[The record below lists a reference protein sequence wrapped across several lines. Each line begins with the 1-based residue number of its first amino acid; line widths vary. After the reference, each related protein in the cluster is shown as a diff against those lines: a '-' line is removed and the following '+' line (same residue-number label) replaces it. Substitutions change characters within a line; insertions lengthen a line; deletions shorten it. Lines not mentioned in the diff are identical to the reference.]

1 VIVMPADNNNMF
13 CGYLAG
19 KYEGRIAWLLTAHR
33 KWKNPK
39 WWMEW
44 ALDNGAFPAW
54 ENKTPFDFDK
64 FYQTLDQSRKFKRPK
79 WVVVPDVVADREGTL
94 KNWFLHSPRV
104 ATYGYPLA
112 FAAQDGMTPDDIPPN
127 ADVVF
132 IGGTTEWKWRNLRDW
147 TTSFPR
153 IHVGRVG
160 SERMLWMA
168 HEAGAES
175 CDSSGWFREGDSMN
189 RLGGLVRYLDEST
202 HGKLQ
207 HEFNLA

>member
-1 VIVMPADNNNMF
+1 MIVMPADNNNMY
-13 CGYLAG
+13 CGFLAG
-19 KYEGRIAWLLTAHR
+19 KYEGRIAWLMTAHR

-39 WWMEW
+39 WWMDW

-64 FYQTLDQSRKFKRPK
+64 FYSTLEESRRVKRPR
-79 WVVVPDVVADREGTL
+79 WVVVPDCVANRAETL
-94 KNWFLHSPRV
+94 RLWGEHASRV
-104 ATYGYPLA
+104 AEYGYPLA
-112 FAAQDGMTPDDIPPN
+112 FVAQDGMTPDDIPSN

-132 IGGTTEWKWRNLRDW
+132 IGGTTHWKWTNLKAF
-147 TTSFPR
+147 TSSFPR

-175 CDSSGWFREGDSMN
+175 CDSSGWFREGDNLN
-189 RLGGLVRYLDEST
+189 RVGGLVNYLEEST
-202 HGKLQ
+202 NGKRQQLLQ
-207 HEFNLA
+207 L